1 MINKTII
8 IALISILIFS
18 CNTQTKQQEPL
29 PQINKEEVN
38 IFMDNWHM
46 AAAEAN
52 FDAYFNAMDSDAVYV
67 GTAAE
72 EVWSK
77 ADFASFSKPYF
88 DKGKAWSFK
97 AINRNVYFIE
107 NSNIIYF
114 DELLD
119 TWMGQCRGS
128 GVLQLNSKNQWEIKH
143 YVLSLV
149 VPNEDIKAVVD
160 LIEKGRVRNN
170 KH

>member
-1 MINKTII
+1 MKYYYSIVGLLLYL
-8 IALISILIFS
+8 LIS

-38 IFMDNWHM
+38 IFMDNWHK

-77 ADFASFSKPYF
+77 TEFANFSKPYF

-128 GVLQLNSKNQWEIKH
+128 GVLQLDSDHQWEIKH

-160 LIEKGRVRNN
+160 LIEKGEIEE
-170 KH
+170 